1 MPKSCSLSESLNIQ
15 SSALEEHTSK
25 MGGGEG
31 EPGVLIFADLKLGF
45 GTINRLI
52 IHHSNVIAILTLLYA
67 IWRFR
72 KYQYQGM

>member
-1 MPKSCSLSESLNIQ
+1 
-15 SSALEEHTSK
+15 

-52 IHHSNVIAILTLLYA
+52 IHH
-67 IWRFR
+67 R
-72 KYQYQGM
+72 KYYYIDIIVCYLEIQKISISRDVDRDLKF